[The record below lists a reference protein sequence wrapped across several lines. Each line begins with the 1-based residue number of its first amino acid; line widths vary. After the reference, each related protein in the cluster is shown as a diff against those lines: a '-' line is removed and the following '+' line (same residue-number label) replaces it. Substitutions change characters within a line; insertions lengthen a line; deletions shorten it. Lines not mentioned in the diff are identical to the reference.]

1 MLSGLKSLLFSVKQ
15 RRYLFPM
22 KSKRRR
28 SPLIKRRSHHY
39 HFNQFWQHKSCND
52 GEEICQNVC
61 CPFRVFAVLIISSC
75 AELRLLVTLPRKT
88 IHMRRFRL
96 KTDDLMENARRN
108 QRPHCTF
115 LCRYCTTTT
124 WKCLISR
131 SVEDGNTRQQLSF
144 SCLNLIQSFRIQLQK
159 NLPTCIWRIKRD
171 GISAIN
177 FEAT

>member
-22 KSKRRR
+22 KSKWRR
-28 SPLIKRRSHHY
+28 SPLIKRRSHHC
-39 HFNQFWQHKSCND
+39 HFNQVWQHKSCND

-88 IHMRRFRL
+88 IDMRRFRL

-124 WKCLISR
+124 WF
-131 SVEDGNTRQQLSF
+131 VEDGNTRQQLSF
-144 SCLNLIQSFRIQLQK
+144 SCLNLIQFFRIQLQK
-159 NLPTCIWRIKRD
+159 NLPTFD
-171 GISAIN
+171 ESN
-177 FEAT
+177 EME

>member
-15 RRYLFPM
+15 RRYLFPT
-22 KSKRRR
+22 KSKW
-28 SPLIKRRSHHY
+28 RRSHHC
-39 HFNQFWQHKSCND
+39 HFNQVWQRKSCND

-75 AELRLLVTLPRKT
+75 AELRSLVKLPRKT
-88 IHMRRFRL
+88 IDMRRFRL

-131 SVEDGNTRQQLSF
+131 FAEDGNTRQQLS
-144 SCLNLIQSFRIQLQK
+144 L
-159 NLPTCIWRIKRD
+159 TWIWYSPLEFNSEKV
-171 GISAIN
+171 SQHLTN
-177 FEAT
+177 